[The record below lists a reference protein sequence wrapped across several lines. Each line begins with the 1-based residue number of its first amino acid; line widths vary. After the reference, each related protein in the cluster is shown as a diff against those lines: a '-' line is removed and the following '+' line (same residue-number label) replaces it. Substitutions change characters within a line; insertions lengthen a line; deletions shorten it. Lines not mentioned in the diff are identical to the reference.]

1 MEDYI
6 MPVLSDFIHIVRDE
20 NIRIGDGSN
29 ENGFTRPFNT
39 GGRRASSS
47 AYIIFM
53 VKGMTATD
61 DDADVFVNDKKVGV
75 LFKAKG
81 ADINHWQTQIVSLDG
96 SDLKDGDN
104 VLRVGSVSNPTGTDA
119 FDDFTIRNV
128 YCHFHQEA

>member
-1 MEDYI
+1 
-6 MPVLSDFIHIVRDE
+6 MPVVSDFVLIIGDE

-29 ENGFTRPFNT
+29 ENGFTRSFNT
-39 GGRRASSS
+39 GGRRASSP
-47 AYIIFM
+47 AYISFM
-53 VKGMTATD
+53 VKGMTATN

-81 ADINHWQTQIVSLDG
+81 ADPNHWQTQSVAMNG
-96 SDLKDGDN
+96 SDLKDGNN
-104 VLRVGSVSNPTGTDA
+104 VLRVGSVPNPTGTDD